1 MIRLKSIYIYFLAIK
16 KVLIRSLK
24 ELFFGSN
31 YYNKLLDTDVPSS
44 FLFNPNP
51 YLLSPFLNHKDLLIK
66 ISNEDVRNFRISLFE
81 NKEKKSIHNFLWLN
95 LIDRKNENEIIQK
108 IIGEWIKKYSKYTK
122 GIWDEDLTSLRVISW
137 ISNADLILN
146 TNDKDFNKSFYKN
159 IIRQTNF
166 VKKNINNLND
176 ENKKISSISLL
187 VLSGLVFK
195 EYYVYYKIGL
205 KELKKFIEDYFDE
218 NGFPIN
224 RNFENLLTFV
234 QYFILIKEWIKNAQ
248 EVVPEYLENIVEKNL
263 VCLNS
268 VNNPLKKLPLF
279 NGSTDKSLSNFFLY
293 LDKLNYSSKKNLKSV
308 GQVQIVKNK
317 KTTLYFDSGEPP
329 NYQLSKDYQ
338 SGPLSFEYSSDKD
351 KIITNCGY
359 GRRISKKFQILSK
372 FTSGQSTLCI
382 DDTSVVKFKK
392 SNLINKAYGSTISNS
407 FKIFDVERKEDKIN
421 IVISATH
428 NAYLEKF
435 GYLHKRKINFLKKSN
450 SIEGSDYLIK
460 KNEGINVGFSIRFHL
475 YPGINTVRTLS
486 GKSILLQTNGNKSWV
501 FSSDELAID
510 LEKSLFFG
518 RNKAL
523 KNKCIV
529 IYGKT
534 MHQDVNV
541 NWKLKKAS

>member
-95 LIDRKNENEIIQK
+95 LIDRKNENEIIKK
-108 IIGEWIKKYSKYTK
+108 IIGEWIKKYCKYTK

-176 ENKKISSISLL
+176 ENKRISSISLL

-205 KELKKFIEDYFDE
+205 KELKKFIESYFDE

-248 EVVPEYLENIVEKNL
+248 EIVPEYLENIVEKNL

-268 VNNPLKKLPLF
+268 VNNPSKKLPLF

-317 KTTLYFDSGEPP
+317 KTALYFDSGEPP

-435 GYLHKRKINFLKKSN
+435 GYLHKRKINFFKKSN

-486 GKSILLQTNGNKSWV
+486 GKSILLQTNANKSWV

-534 MHQDVNV
+534 MNQDVNV

>member
-1 MIRLKSIYIYFLAIK
+1 M
-16 KVLIRSLK
+16 RSLK
-24 ELFFGSN
+24 EFFFSSI
-31 YYNKLLDTDVPSS
+31 YYNKLLDTKAPSS

-51 YLLSPFLNHKDLLIK
+51 YLLSPFLNHKDSLIK
-66 ISNEDVRNFRISLFE
+66 ISNDDVRNFRMSLFK
-81 NKEKKSIHNFLWLN
+81 NKEKKNIHNFLWLN
-95 LIDRKNENEIIQK
+95 LVDRKNENKLIQK
-108 IIGEWIKKYSKYTK
+108 IIKEWITKYEKYTK
-122 GIWDEDLTSLRVISW
+122 KIWDEDLTSLRIISW

-146 TNDKDFNKSFYKN
+146 ANDKDFNKLFYKN

-166 VKKNINNLND
+166 IKKNLNNFND

-187 VLSGLVFK
+187 ILSGLVFK
-195 EYYVYYKIGL
+195 EYYIYYTVGL
-205 KELKKFIEDYFDE
+205 KELKKFIDNYFDE

-234 QYFILIKEWIKNAQ
+234 QYFILIKEWIKSAQ
-248 EVVPEYLENIVEKNL
+248 ETMPEYLEEIIGKNL
-263 VCLNS
+263 ICLNS
-268 VNNPLKKLPLF
+268 LKNPSKKLPLF
-279 NGSTDKSLSNFFLY
+279 NGSTDKNLNNLFTY
-293 LDKLNYSSKKNLKSV
+293 LDKLNYTSDKDLKTI

-317 KTTLYFDSGEPP
+317 KTALYFDAGEPP
-329 NYQLSKDYQ
+329 NYKLSKDYQ

-359 GRRISKKFQILSK
+359 GRKISKKVQILSK

-392 SNLINKAYGSTISNS
+392 SNLINRAYGSTISSS
-407 FKIFDVERKEDKIN
+407 FKIFDVERKEDKVN
-421 IVISATH
+421 IIISATH

-460 KNEGINVGFSIRFHL
+460 KNGDINVGFSIRFHL
-475 YPGINTVRTLS
+475 YPGINTVKTLS

-523 KNKCIV
+523 NNKCIV

-534 MHQDVNV
+534 KSQNVNV

>member
-1 MIRLKSIYIYFLAIK
+1 MIRLKSIFIYFLAIRK
-16 KVLIRSLK
+16 IFIRSLK

-95 LIDRKNENEIIQK
+95 LIDRKNENEIIKK
-108 IIGEWIKKYSKYTK
+108 IIGEWIKKYCKYTK

-176 ENKKISSISLL
+176 ENKRISSISLL

-205 KELKKFIEDYFDE
+205 KELKKFIEGYFDE

-248 EVVPEYLENIVEKNL
+248 EIVPEYLENIVEKNL

-268 VNNPLKKLPLF
+268 VNNPSKKLPLF

-317 KTTLYFDSGEPP
+317 KTALYFDSGEPP

-435 GYLHKRKINFLKKSN
+435 GYLHKRKINFFKKSN

-486 GKSILLQTNGNKSWV
+486 GKSILLQTNANKSWV

-534 MHQDVNV
+534 MNQDVNV

>member
-95 LIDRKNENEIIQK
+95 LIDRKNENEIVKK

-218 NGFPIN
+218 NGFPKN

-317 KTTLYFDSGEPP
+317 KTALYFDSGEPP

-435 GYLHKRKINFLKKSN
+435 GYLHKRKINFFKKSN

>member
-16 KVLIRSLK
+16 KILIRSLK

-108 IIGEWIKKYSKYTK
+108 IIGEWIKKYYKYTK

-195 EYYVYYKIGL
+195 EYYVYYKTGL
-205 KELKKFIEDYFDE
+205 KELKEFIEGYFDE

-248 EVVPEYLENIVEKNL
+248 EIVPEYLENIVEKNL

-268 VNNPLKKLPLF
+268 VNNPSKKLPLF

-317 KTTLYFDSGEPP
+317 KTALYFDSGEPP

-435 GYLHKRKINFLKKSN
+435 GYLHKRKINFFKKSN

-486 GKSILLQTNGNKSWV
+486 GKSILLQTNANKSWV

-534 MHQDVNV
+534 MNQDVNV

>member
-1 MIRLKSIYIYFLAIK
+1 MIGLNSTYIYFLAIK
-16 KVLIRSLK
+16 KIFIRSLK
-24 ELFFGSN
+24 EFFFSSN
-31 YYNKLLDTDVPSS
+31 YYNKLLDTEVPSS

-51 YLLSPFLNHKDLLIK
+51 YLLSPFVSHKDSLIK
-66 ISNEDVRNFRISLFE
+66 ISNEDVRNFKIDLFK
-81 NKEKKSIHNFLWLN
+81 NKEKNIHNFLWLN
-95 LIDRKNENEIIQK
+95 LIDRKNKNVTVQRIIK
-108 IIGEWIKKYSKYTK
+108 EWIAKHSKYTK
-122 GIWDEDLTSLRVISW
+122 DIWDEDLTSLRIISW

-159 IIRQTNF
+159 TIRQINF
-166 VKKNINNLND
+166 IKKNINNFND
-176 ENKKISSISLL
+176 DNKKISSISLL
-187 VLSGLVFK
+187 ILSGLVFK
-195 EYYVYYKIGL
+195 EYFTYYKIGL
-205 KELKKFIEDYFDE
+205 KELKKLTDNYFDA

-234 QYFILIKEWIKNAQ
+234 QYFILIKEWIKSAQ
-248 EVVPEYLENIVEKNL
+248 ETVPEHLEDIIEKNL
-263 VCLNS
+263 ICLNS
-268 VNNPLKKLPLF
+268 LNNPSKKLPLF
-279 NGSTDKSLSNFFLY
+279 NGSTDRSLNNFFNY
-293 LDKLNYSSKKNLKSV
+293 LDKLNYSLKKNLKSV
-308 GQVQIVKNK
+308 GQVQIVKNN

-329 NYQLSKDYQ
+329 NYKVSKDYQ

-359 GRRISKKFQILSK
+359 GRKISKKIQILSK

-392 SNLINKAYGSTISNS
+392 NNLINKVYGSTISNT
-407 FKIFDVERKEDKIN
+407 FKIFDVERKENKEN
-421 IVISATH
+421 IEISATH

-435 GYLHKRKINFLKKSN
+435 GYLHKRKINFYKKSS
-450 SIEGSDYLIK
+450 SIDGSDYLIK
-460 KNEGINVGFSIRFHL
+460 KHGSSDVNFSIRFHL
-475 YPGINTVRTLS
+475 YPGINTVKTLS
-486 GKSILLQTNGNKSWV
+486 GKSILLQTNGNKAWV

-523 KNKCIV
+523 SNKCIV

-534 MHQDVNV
+534 MDRDINI

>member
-24 ELFFGSN
+24 ELLFGSN

-108 IIGEWIKKYSKYTK
+108 IIAEWIKKYCKYTK

-205 KELKKFIEDYFDE
+205 KELKKFIEGYFDE

-248 EVVPEYLENIVEKNL
+248 EIVPEYLENIVEKNL

-268 VNNPLKKLPLF
+268 VNNPSKKLPLF

-317 KTTLYFDSGEPP
+317 KTALYFDSGEPP

-435 GYLHKRKINFLKKSN
+435 GYLHKRKINFFKKSN

-486 GKSILLQTNGNKSWV
+486 GKSILLQTNANKSWV

-534 MHQDVNV
+534 MNQDVNV

>member
-16 KVLIRSLK
+16 KVLLRSLK

-108 IIGEWIKKYSKYTK
+108 IIAEWIKKYCKYTK

-205 KELKKFIEDYFDE
+205 KELKKFIEGYFDE

-248 EVVPEYLENIVEKNL
+248 EIVPEYLENIVEKNL

-268 VNNPLKKLPLF
+268 VNNPSKKLPLF

-317 KTTLYFDSGEPP
+317 KTALYFDSGEPP

-435 GYLHKRKINFLKKSN
+435 GYLHKRKINFFKKSN

-486 GKSILLQTNGNKSWV
+486 GKSILLQTNANKSWV

-534 MHQDVNV
+534 MNQDVNV

>member
-1 MIRLKSIYIYFLAIK
+1 MIRFKSIYIYFLAIK

-218 NGFPIN
+218 NGFPKN

-317 KTTLYFDSGEPP
+317 KTALYFDSGEPP

-435 GYLHKRKINFLKKSN
+435 GYLHKRKINFFKKSN

-534 MHQDVNV
+534 MSQDVNV

>member
-1 MIRLKSIYIYFLAIK
+1 MIRLKSIYIYFLSIK

-24 ELFFGSN
+24 ELLFGSN
-31 YYNKLLDTDVPSS
+31 YYNKLLDTDIPSS

-95 LIDRKNENEIIQK
+95 LIDRKNENKIIQK

-279 NGSTDKSLSNFFLY
+279 NGSTDKNLSNFFLY
-293 LDKLNYSSKKNLKSV
+293 LDKLNYSSNKNLKSV

-317 KTTLYFDSGEPP
+317 KIALYFDSGEPP

-435 GYLHKRKINFLKKSN
+435 GYLHKRKINF
-450 SIEGSDYLIK
+450 
-460 KNEGINVGFSIRFHL
+460 
-475 YPGINTVRTLS
+475 
-486 GKSILLQTNGNKSWV
+486 
-501 FSSDELAID
+501 
-510 LEKSLFFG
+510 
-518 RNKAL
+518 
-523 KNKCIV
+523 
-529 IYGKT
+529 
-534 MHQDVNV
+534 
-541 NWKLKKAS
+541 

>member
-1 MIRLKSIYIYFLAIK
+1 MIRFKSIYIYFLAIK

-195 EYYVYYKIGL
+195 EYYIYYKIGL

-218 NGFPIN
+218 NGFPKN

-293 LDKLNYSSKKNLKSV
+293 LDKLNYSSNKNLKSV

-317 KTTLYFDSGEPP
+317 KTALYFDSGEPP

>member
-195 EYYVYYKIGL
+195 EYYIYYKIGL

-317 KTTLYFDSGEPP
+317 KTALYFDSGEPP

>member
-1 MIRLKSIYIYFLAIK
+1 MIRFKSIYIYFLAIK
-16 KVLIRSLK
+16 KILIRSLK

-108 IIGEWIKKYSKYTK
+108 IIGEWIKKYYKYTK

-205 KELKKFIEDYFDE
+205 KELKKFIEGYFDE

-248 EVVPEYLENIVEKNL
+248 EIVPEYLENIVEKNL

-268 VNNPLKKLPLF
+268 VNNPSKKLPLF

-317 KTTLYFDSGEPP
+317 KTALYFDSGEPP

-435 GYLHKRKINFLKKSN
+435 GYLHKRKINFFKKSN

-486 GKSILLQTNGNKSWV
+486 GKSILLQTNANKSWV

-534 MHQDVNV
+534 MNQDVKV

>member
-24 ELFFGSN
+24 ELLFGSN
-31 YYNKLLDTDVPSS
+31 YYNKLLDTDIPSS

-108 IIGEWIKKYSKYTK
+108 IIGEWIKKYYKYTK

-205 KELKKFIEDYFDE
+205 KELKKFIEGYFDE

-248 EVVPEYLENIVEKNL
+248 EIVPEYLENIVEKNL

-268 VNNPLKKLPLF
+268 VNNPSKKLPLF

-317 KTTLYFDSGEPP
+317 KTALYFDSGEPP

-435 GYLHKRKINFLKKSN
+435 GYLHKRKINFFKKSN

-486 GKSILLQTNGNKSWV
+486 GKSILLQTNANKSWV

-534 MHQDVNV
+534 MNQDVNV

>member
-16 KVLIRSLK
+16 KVLIKSLK

-195 EYYVYYKIGL
+195 EYYIYYKIGL

-218 NGFPIN
+218 NGFPKN

-317 KTTLYFDSGEPP
+317 KTALYFDSGEPP

-435 GYLHKRKINFLKKSN
+435 GYLHKRKINFFKKSN

>member
-1 MIRLKSIYIYFLAIK
+1 MIGLNSTYIYFLAIK
-16 KVLIRSLK
+16 KIFIRSLK
-24 ELFFGSN
+24 EFFFSSN
-31 YYNKLLDTDVPSS
+31 YYNKLLDTEVPSS

-51 YLLSPFLNHKDLLIK
+51 YLLSPFVSHKDSLIK
-66 ISNEDVRNFRISLFE
+66 ISNEDVRNFKIDLFK
-81 NKEKKSIHNFLWLN
+81 NKEKNIHNFLWLN
-95 LIDRKNENEIIQK
+95 LVDRKNKNVTVQRIIK
-108 IIGEWIKKYSKYTK
+108 EWIAKHSKYTK
-122 GIWDEDLTSLRVISW
+122 DIWDEDLTSLRIISW

-159 IIRQTNF
+159 TIRQINF
-166 VKKNINNLND
+166 IKKNINNFND
-176 ENKKISSISLL
+176 DNKKISSISLL
-187 VLSGLVFK
+187 ILSGLVFK
-195 EYYVYYKIGL
+195 EYFTYYKIGL
-205 KELKKFIEDYFDE
+205 KELKKLTDNYFDA

-234 QYFILIKEWIKNAQ
+234 QYFILIKEWIKSAQ
-248 EVVPEYLENIVEKNL
+248 ETVPEHLEDIIEKNL
-263 VCLNS
+263 ICLNS
-268 VNNPLKKLPLF
+268 LNNPSKKLPLF
-279 NGSTDKSLSNFFLY
+279 NGSTDRSLNNFFNY
-293 LDKLNYSSKKNLKSV
+293 LDKLNYSLKKNLKSV
-308 GQVQIVKNK
+308 GQVQIVKNN

-329 NYQLSKDYQ
+329 NYKVSKDYQ

-359 GRRISKKFQILSK
+359 GRKISKKIQILSK

-392 SNLINKAYGSTISNS
+392 NNLINKVYGSTISNT
-407 FKIFDVERKEDKIN
+407 FKIFDVERKENKEN
-421 IVISATH
+421 IEISATH

-435 GYLHKRKINFLKKSN
+435 GYLHKRKINFYKKSS
-450 SIEGSDYLIK
+450 SIDGSDYLIK
-460 KNEGINVGFSIRFHL
+460 KHGSSDVNFSIRFHL
-475 YPGINTVRTLS
+475 YPGINTVKTLS
-486 GKSILLQTNGNKSWV
+486 GKSILLQTNGNKAWV

-523 KNKCIV
+523 SNKCIV

-534 MHQDVNV
+534 MDRDVNI

>member
-1 MIRLKSIYIYFLAIK
+1 MIRFKSIYIYFLAIK

-122 GIWDEDLTSLRVISW
+122 GIWDENLTSLRVISW

-205 KELKKFIEDYFDE
+205 KELKKIIEDYFDE

-248 EVVPEYLENIVEKNL
+248 EIIPEYLENIVEKNL

-317 KTTLYFDSGEPP
+317 KTALYFDSGEPP

-435 GYLHKRKINFLKKSN
+435 GYLHKRKINFFKKSN

>member
-218 NGFPIN
+218 NGFPKN

-317 KTTLYFDSGEPP
+317 KTALYFDSGEPP

-382 DDTSVVKFKK
+382 DDTSVVKFKQ

-435 GYLHKRKINFLKKSN
+435 GYLHKRKINFFKKSN

>member
-24 ELFFGSN
+24 ELLFGSN
-31 YYNKLLDTDVPSS
+31 YYNKLLDTAVPSS

-108 IIGEWIKKYSKYTK
+108 IIAEWIKKYCKYTK

-176 ENKKISSISLL
+176 ENKRISSISLL

-205 KELKKFIEDYFDE
+205 KELKKFIEGYFDE

-248 EVVPEYLENIVEKNL
+248 EIVPEYLENIVEKNL

-268 VNNPLKKLPLF
+268 VNNPSKKLPLF

-317 KTTLYFDSGEPP
+317 KTALYFDSGEPP

-435 GYLHKRKINFLKKSN
+435 GYLHKRKINFFKKSN

-486 GKSILLQTNGNKSWV
+486 GKSILLQTNANKSWV

-523 KNKCIV
+523 KDKCIV

-534 MHQDVNV
+534 MNQDVNV

>member
-24 ELFFGSN
+24 ELLFGSN
-31 YYNKLLDTDVPSS
+31 YYNKLLDTAVPSS

-108 IIGEWIKKYSKYTK
+108 IIAEWIKKYCKYTK

-205 KELKKFIEDYFDE
+205 KELKKFIEGYFDE

-248 EVVPEYLENIVEKNL
+248 EIVPEYLENIVEKNL

-268 VNNPLKKLPLF
+268 VNNPSKKLPLF

-317 KTTLYFDSGEPP
+317 KTALYFDSGEPP

-435 GYLHKRKINFLKKSN
+435 GYLHKRKINFFKKSN

-486 GKSILLQTNGNKSWV
+486 GKSILLQTNANKSWV

-534 MHQDVNV
+534 MNQDVNV

>member
-1 MIRLKSIYIYFLAIK
+1 MIRFKSIYIYFLAIK

-248 EVVPEYLENIVEKNL
+248 EIVPEYLENIVEKNL

-317 KTTLYFDSGEPP
+317 KTALYFDSGEPP

>member
-95 LIDRKNENEIIQK
+95 LIDRKNENEIIKK
-108 IIGEWIKKYSKYTK
+108 IIGEWIKKYCKYTK

-205 KELKKFIEDYFDE
+205 KELKKFIEGYFDE

-248 EVVPEYLENIVEKNL
+248 EIVPEYLENIVEKNL

-268 VNNPLKKLPLF
+268 VNNPSKKLPLF

-317 KTTLYFDSGEPP
+317 KTALYFDSGEPP

-435 GYLHKRKINFLKKSN
+435 GYLHKRKINFFKKSN

-486 GKSILLQTNGNKSWV
+486 GKSILLQTNANKSWV

-534 MHQDVNV
+534 MNQDVNV

>member
-1 MIRLKSIYIYFLAIK
+1 MIRFKSIYIYFLAIK

-95 LIDRKNENEIIQK
+95 LIDRKNENKIIQK

-205 KELKKFIEDYFDE
+205 KELKKFIEGYFDE

-248 EVVPEYLENIVEKNL
+248 EIVPEYLENIVEKNL

-317 KTTLYFDSGEPP
+317 KTALYFDSGEPP

-435 GYLHKRKINFLKKSN
+435 GYLHKRKINFFKKSN

-460 KNEGINVGFSIRFHL
+460 KNEGISVGFSIRFHL

-534 MHQDVNV
+534 MNQDVKV

>member
-122 GIWDEDLTSLRVISW
+122 GIWDGDLTSLRIISW

-248 EVVPEYLENIVEKNL
+248 EIVPEYLENIVEKNL

-317 KTTLYFDSGEPP
+317 KTALYFDSGEPP

-435 GYLHKRKINFLKKSN
+435 GYLHKRKINFFKKSN

>member
-1 MIRLKSIYIYFLAIK
+1 MIRFKSIYIYFLAIK

-122 GIWDEDLTSLRVISW
+122 GIWDENLTSLRVISW

-248 EVVPEYLENIVEKNL
+248 EIVPEYLENIVEKNL

-317 KTTLYFDSGEPP
+317 KTALYFDSGEPP

-435 GYLHKRKINFLKKSN
+435 GYLHKRKINFFKKSN

>member
-1 MIRLKSIYIYFLAIK
+1 MIGLNSTYIYFLAIK
-16 KVLIRSLK
+16 RIFIRSLK
-24 ELFFGSN
+24 EFFFSSN
-31 YYNKLLDTDVPSS
+31 YYNKLLDTEVPSS

-51 YLLSPFLNHKDLLIK
+51 YLLSPFVSHKDSLIK
-66 ISNEDVRNFRISLFE
+66 ISNEDVRNFKIDLFK
-81 NKEKKSIHNFLWLN
+81 NKEKNIHNFLWLN
-95 LIDRKNENEIIQK
+95 LIDRKNKNVTVQRIIK
-108 IIGEWIKKYSKYTK
+108 EWIAKHSKYTK
-122 GIWDEDLTSLRVISW
+122 DIWDEDLTSLRIISW

-159 IIRQTNF
+159 TIRQINF
-166 VKKNINNLND
+166 IKKNINNFND
-176 ENKKISSISLL
+176 DNKKISSISLL
-187 VLSGLVFK
+187 ILSGLVFK
-195 EYYVYYKIGL
+195 EYFTYYKIGL
-205 KELKKFIEDYFDE
+205 KELKKLTDNYFDA

-234 QYFILIKEWIKNAQ
+234 QYFILIKEWIKSAQ
-248 EVVPEYLENIVEKNL
+248 ETVPEHLEDIIEKNL
-263 VCLNS
+263 ICLNS
-268 VNNPLKKLPLF
+268 LNNPSKKLPLF
-279 NGSTDKSLSNFFLY
+279 NGSTDRSLNNFFNY
-293 LDKLNYSSKKNLKSV
+293 LDKLNYSLKKNLKSV
-308 GQVQIVKNK
+308 GQVQIVKNN

-329 NYQLSKDYQ
+329 NYKVSKDYQ

-359 GRRISKKFQILSK
+359 GRKISKKIQILSK

-392 SNLINKAYGSTISNS
+392 NNLINKVYGSTISNT
-407 FKIFDVERKEDKIN
+407 FKIFDVERKENKEDIE
-421 IVISATH
+421 ISATH

-435 GYLHKRKINFLKKSN
+435 GYLHKRKINFYKKSS
-450 SIEGSDYLIK
+450 SIDGSDYLIK
-460 KNEGINVGFSIRFHL
+460 KYGSSDVNFSIRFHL
-475 YPGINTVRTLS
+475 YPGINTVKTLS
-486 GKSILLQTNGNKSWV
+486 GKSILLQTNGNKAWV

-523 KNKCIV
+523 SNKCIV

-534 MHQDVNV
+534 MDRDVNI

>member
-195 EYYVYYKIGL
+195 EYYIYYKIGL

-218 NGFPIN
+218 NGFPKN

-317 KTTLYFDSGEPP
+317 KTALYFDSGEPP

-382 DDTSVVKFKK
+382 DDTSVVKFKQ

>member
-95 LIDRKNENEIIQK
+95 LIDRKNENEIIKK

-317 KTTLYFDSGEPP
+317 KTALYFDSGEPP

-435 GYLHKRKINFLKKSN
+435 GYLHKRKINFFKKSN

>member
-1 MIRLKSIYIYFLAIK
+1 MIRFKSIYIYFLAIK

-218 NGFPIN
+218 NGFPKN

-293 LDKLNYSSKKNLKSV
+293 LDRLNYSSNKNLKSV

-317 KTTLYFDSGEPP
+317 KTALYFDSGEPP

-435 GYLHKRKINFLKKSN
+435 GYLHKRKINFFKKSN